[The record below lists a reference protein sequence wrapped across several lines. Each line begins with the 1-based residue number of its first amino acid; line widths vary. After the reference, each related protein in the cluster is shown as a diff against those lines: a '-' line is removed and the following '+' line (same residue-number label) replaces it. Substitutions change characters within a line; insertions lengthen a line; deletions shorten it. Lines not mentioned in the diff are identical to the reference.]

1 MRYHEK
7 KIFVMYEEKS
17 WDLSHLLYYVGFF
30 LLWENIYFNNDRIF
44 PPTWDNLFHG
54 TFSPMGF

>member
-1 MRYHEK
+1 
-7 KIFVMYEEKS
+7 MYEEKS

-30 LLWENIYFNNDRIF
+30 FTMGELILYFNNDRIF
-44 PPTWDNLFHG
+44 PPCTWDNLFHG

>member
-1 MRYHEK
+1 
-7 KIFVMYEEKS
+7 MYEEKS

-30 LLWENIYFNNDRIF
+30 FTMGELILYFNNDRIF